1 MERFGNL
8 AQWGEKLK
16 TSGAQMSRMVSEK
29 VKDIMQTPTLE
40 SKMVDEATL
49 ETMEEPNWG
58 MNLRICSM
66 INREELRGPEVV
78 RAMKR
83 KIASGGSTVSQ
94 SLTLD
99 LLEACTMNC
108 EKVFSEVASER
119 VLDEMVRMI
128 DNPRTDQ
135 GNRDKALQLIS
146 AWGQSESLDYLP
158 VFRQTY
164 MSLKNRRERQHHEE
178 SSSPEQYALESYIHR
193 EPLSPSRAEGYPIP
207 RTEFLGTVQLS
218 TEEKKEILVETRNTI
233 DLLSSM
239 INTETGQISAEEY
252 ELGSS
257 MLEKCKLS
265 QPMIQGIIE
274 TTTDDECL
282 LFEALS
288 LNDELQQIIS
298 KFAGVEVCSKDPD
311 ETNTASSVP
320 LGSKDHDKTDIASS
334 VSSGEREAP
343 ESGSNQSSSGGQK
356 QPLSQLV
363 GADHQDPPAVEK

>member
-239 INTETGQISAEEY
+239 INTETGQISAE
-252 ELGSS
+252 LSAS
-257 MLEKCKLS
+257 MMSFNRSYRSLPGLKSAVKTLTRQTQHLQS
-265 QPMIQGIIE
+265 RWAVK
-274 TTTDDECL
+274 TTTR
-282 LFEALS
+282 
-288 LNDELQQIIS
+288 QILPPRS
-298 KFAGVEVCSKDPD
+298 PQ
-311 ETNTASSVP
+311 
-320 LGSKDHDKTDIASS
+320 
-334 VSSGEREAP
+334 ERERLP
-343 ESGSNQSSSGGQK
+343 NQAATKAAAVGRSSPYLNLLELIIK
-356 QPLSQLV
+356 IPLQ
-363 GADHQDPPAVEK
+363 